1 MAKHPYADT
10 PMSVKSARQRART
23 RALSPDALVK
33 KYAALVT
40 STGRELE
47 RQMQSRIEFDDLMAW
62 GFQGLLEAHSRFKP
76 TAEVTFASFAY
87 YRIRGA
93 MYDGL
98 RKTGWAMRG
107 TAIQIRDSVALNDH
121 LESRMLAYA
130 GTPTAETFA
139 DQVERVSDT
148 VGECVTIC
156 LLHTAELERVS
167 AASPATQTLTVRNN
181 ELNSA
186 LNAAVSR
193 LSEVEREVLVRYH
206 IREESM
212 TKIGEA
218 MGVSTSW
225 VSRIN
230 ANAIVALREIL
241 YEQDEGWEN
250 YMLRP

>member
-1 MAKHPYADT
+1 MAKHPYVDT
-10 PMSVKSARQRART
+10 SMTVDSVRQGQRT
-23 RALSPDALVK
+23 RALSPDDLVE
-33 KYAALVT
+33 KYAALVA

-47 RQMQSRIEFDDLMAW
+47 RKIKSPLDFEDLMAW

-76 TAEVTFASFAY
+76 TAQVTFASFAY

-107 TAIQIRDSVALNDH
+107 TPIQLRDSMAINDH
-121 LESRMLAYA
+121 LESRMQAYA
-130 GTPTAETFA
+130 ATPPAETFA
-139 DQVERVSDT
+139 DQVERISET

-167 AASPATQTLTVRNN
+167 ACSPATQRLSVEKS

-186 LNAAVSR
+186 LNAAVEQ
-193 LSEVEREVLVRYH
+193 LSETEREVLIRYH

-212 TKIGEA
+212 SKIGEA

-230 ANAIVALREIL
+230 ASAIRTLREIL
-241 YEQDEGWEN
+241 YEQDEAWES
-250 YMLRP
+250 YMLCP

>member
-1 MAKHPYADT
+1 MAKHPHADT
-10 PMSVKSARQRART
+10 SMTVNSARQAQRT
-23 RALSPDALVK
+23 RALSPDDLVE

-47 RQMQSRIEFDDLMAW
+47 RKMQSPLEFEDLMAW

-107 TAIQIRDSVALNDH
+107 TPIQIRDSVALNDH
-121 LESRMLAYA
+121 LESRMLAYSA
-130 GTPTAETFA
+130 TPRAQTFA
-139 DQVERVSDT
+139 EQVERVSET

-167 AASPATQTLTVRNN
+167 AASPATQNLSVEKN

-186 LNAAVSR
+186 LNAAVEQ
-193 LSEVEREVLVRYH
+193 LSETEREVLIRYH

-212 TKIGEA
+212 TKIGKA

-241 YEQDEGWEN
+241 YEQDEQWET
-250 YMLRP
+250 YMLCP